1 MERDERYK
9 YIDIDTLETM
19 TVMLDLP
26 SIWKE
31 REKYMGKNEEEEEEY
46 DMCQAIR
53 EWAEEER
60 SIGREEGRKEG
71 RREGQQAGADEKTR
85 TIVRNMLK
93 RSMTDTDIMAIA
105 ECDQQFINEV
115 RSEFIVL

>member
-1 MERDERYK
+1 MEQDERYRN
-9 YIDIDTLETM
+9 IDVDTLETM

-31 REKYMGKNEEEEEEY
+31 RLKYMEKNGEDEEGY

-60 SIGREEGRKEG
+60 SIGRAEGRVEG
-71 RREGQQAGADEKTR
+71 KHI
-85 TIVRNMLK
+85 IVKNMLL
-93 RSMTDTDIMAIA
+93 RGMEDADIMAIV
-105 ECDQQFINEV
+105 ECDQELIDKVKEKAYNIPQKGMW
-115 RSEFIVL
+115 RRWKR